1 MDLLKIIVSIVIF
14 LVLAASL
21 LQGLFKVGKEGFEEA
36 STNEVDATDSISY
49 TDAGSSDAKADTKAD
64 AKPDAKTD
72 AKTDTKADTK
82 PDAKTDATADTKADK
97 EDEET
102 MDIAIENTTKLT
114 QLFDKVNNQIDIIRT
129 LKTPYSNKV
138 VEIKFLTEEGVSPD
152 TIVQTN
158 LLHILRN
165 GVKPNDND
173 LQSNAGIKKYYSYGG
188 MMPIIDKLIQSISSQ
203 CTAIT
208 DINKCYRM
216 SNQKNISRLET
227 IINTHQSILDK
238 IMEKQ

>member
-1 MDLLKIIVSIVIF
+1 MNLLKIIVSIIIF

-21 LQGLFKVGKEGFEEA
+21 FQGLFKVGKEGFEEV

-49 TDAGSSDAKADTKAD
+49 TDAGSSDTKADAKADAKADTKAD
-64 AKPDAKTD
+64 AKTDAKAD
-72 AKTDTKADTK
+72 AKTDTN
-82 PDAKTDATADTKADK
+82 K

-114 QLFDKVNNQIDIIRT
+114 QLFEKVNNQIDIIRT

-138 VEIKFLTEEGVSPD
+138 VEIKFLTENGVSPD
-152 TIVQTN
+152 TVVQTN

-165 GVKPNDND
+165 GVKPNDTD
-173 LQSNAGIKKYYSYGG
+173 LQSNDGIKKYYSYGG
-188 MMPIIDKLIQSISSQ
+188 MMPIIDKLIQSISAQ